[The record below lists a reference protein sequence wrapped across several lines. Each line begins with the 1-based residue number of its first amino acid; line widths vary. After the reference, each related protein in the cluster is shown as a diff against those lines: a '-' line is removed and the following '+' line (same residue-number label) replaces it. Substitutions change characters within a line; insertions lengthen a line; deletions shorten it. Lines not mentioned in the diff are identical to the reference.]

1 MLRRQS
7 CLWMCLQKPSDRFC
21 AHHEIQI
28 GCLKSVFETGAL
40 ASHTARN
47 GGAWKCSSSRALSC
61 HQRCTQMRNGCVGQN
76 GSHWMWARLRRS
88 VCQRTKDIDEDV
100 QKAPADSE
108 WVKHALVKFLVGTG
122 TVLSGNWLARLGITT
137 IMIWTWHVVM

>member
-21 AHHEIQI
+21 AHHGIQI

-40 ASHTARN
+40 ASH
-47 GGAWKCSSSRALSC
+47 CP
-61 HQRCTQMRNGCVGQN
+61 Q
-76 GSHWMWARLRRS
+76 RRS
-88 VCQRTKDIDEDV
+88 LEVFVFSGIVMSPAVHADAKRLCGSKRFTLDVGTPSAFGLPTLSKDIDEVV
-100 QKAPADSE
+100 QKAPADNE
-108 WVKHALVKFLVGTG
+108 WVKHALVKFLAGTD

-137 IMIWTWHVVM
+137 VMIWTWHVVM